1 MHLKYKQIS
10 NVLAGLFGL
19 IIILLLAGYML
30 VEDIS
35 FTITSDSYKY
45 IKTVFFVVLLIL
57 ASVTIYLNFMI
68 FYTHFKPNIIRGEIK
83 EIITAINT
91 EFRTLKFTQLDFF
104 ISFIFFSFLLLLSNF
119 YYIKLALII
128 LFLYILYILNKF
140 PVISCLNNDVSKD
153 NLKITTKYKDNY
165 TTIFYL
171 SKFIK
176 IAFVIYSLY
185 FFMWHLII
193 NSYALAIEG
202 QSLAD
207 LDIVIELNKS
217 GHKLYLLYCLFINTV
232 ILDYCME
239 SFIIYSTFPD
249 HVLIIRLLMTTAK
262 RAFVAASVTAGG
274 TIAMGGTV
282 VYSPLVE
289 IPGVNEFQ
297 IRYGRGYGYATSLD
311 YATGMIYQRYFTKE
325 QIEAGIQK
333 YSPNDRVLG
342 GIYFRLLRN
351 DVEFNDI
358 LKKNATVNELRL
370 LGLRNY

>member
-1 MHLKYKQIS
+1 
-10 NVLAGLFGL
+10 
-19 IIILLLAGYML
+19 
-30 VEDIS
+30 
-35 FTITSDSYKY
+35 
-45 IKTVFFVVLLIL
+45 
-57 ASVTIYLNFMI
+57 
-68 FYTHFKPNIIRGEIK
+68 
-83 EIITAINT
+83 
-91 EFRTLKFTQLDFF
+91 
-104 ISFIFFSFLLLLSNF
+104 
-119 YYIKLALII
+119 
-128 LFLYILYILNKF
+128 
-140 PVISCLNNDVSKD
+140 
-153 NLKITTKYKDNY
+153 
-165 TTIFYL
+165 
-171 SKFIK
+171 
-176 IAFVIYSLY
+176 
-185 FFMWHLII
+185 MWHLII

-262 RAFVAASVTAGG
+262 RAFVSASVTAGG